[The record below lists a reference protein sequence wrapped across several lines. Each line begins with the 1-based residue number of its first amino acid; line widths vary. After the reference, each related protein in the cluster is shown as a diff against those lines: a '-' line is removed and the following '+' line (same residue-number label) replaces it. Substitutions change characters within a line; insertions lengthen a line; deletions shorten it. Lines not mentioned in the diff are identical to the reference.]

1 MKLLKK
7 LLHKHALL
15 ICIALYATIL
25 YVTGI
30 GCPIRAFFGVPCP
43 TCGMTSAVIKLFTL
57 DISGAFECH
66 LLFPLAIIALLILIY
81 AKKPFLGSKKR
92 EKYFWTVIIIVFL
105 LYYVIRLIFV
115 RNSNFYID
123 TNNSMLLELINT
135 IRGVVK

>member
-7 LLHKHALL
+7 FLHKHALL

-30 GCPIRAFFGVPCP
+30 GCPIRTFFGVPCP
-43 TCGMTSAVIKLFTL
+43 TCGMTSAVIKLFSL
-57 DISGAFECH
+57 DISGAFKCH

-92 EKYFWTVIIIVFL
+92 EKYFWTVIIIIFL
-105 LYYVIRLIFV
+105 IYYIIRLIFV

-123 TNNSMLLELINT
+123 TNTSMLLELINN
-135 IRGVVK
+135 IRGVVN